1 MLALLGVFPYNNY
14 MGTDSVRAV
23 LFDFG
28 GVLSE
33 EGFRKGLSAIAR
45 EHGLDPAAFHQAA
58 FEVVYASG
66 YVLGQGTESDFWRLL
81 WQKTGLQG
89 DEDTM
94 RQAILTSF
102 VLRPRMLSVVRALRR
117 KGYITAILSDQ
128 SDWLDWLD
136 SQQNFFQWF
145 DKVYNSYH
153 LGKGKRDPSVF
164 DDVVGDLGLVPQHV
178 VFVDDDPGNVE
189 RARSRGLKTLLFQ
202 NEDQCVNDLE
212 TIIRH
217 PIADE

>member
-1 MLALLGVFPYNNY
+1 

-58 FEVVYASG
+58 FEAVYASG

-81 WQKTGLQG
+81 RQKTGLQG

-94 RQAILTSF
+94 RQAILTRF

-189 RARSRGLKTLLFQ
+189 RARSRGLKALLFQ

-212 TIIRH
+212 TIIGH
-217 PIADE
+217 PIADG